1 MVRRGSTVRVRDRAP
16 VFFREDA
23 ALGASVTAPQPA
35 GARGHLPIIGLVLS
49 AAAWVLAPA
58 MVSIGLYMPIFDAMD
73 QTSGAPSASVAD
85 SFGHFGAWAVFPI
98 LLTLPGL
105 VVSLIALLRTQGDE
119 SGRGLAIA
127 GVVCG
132 GLAFLAVSGFT
143 LVLYAGVL

>member
-1 MVRRGSTVRVRDRAP
+1 
-16 VFFREDA
+16 
-23 ALGASVTAPQPA
+23 LGASVTAPQPA

-73 QTSGAPSASVAD
+73 QTSGAASDSSVAD
-85 SFGHFGAWAVFPI
+85 SFGHFGAWGLFPI

-132 GLAFLAVSGFT
+132 GFAFLAVSGFT